1 MQEKRRLRFQ
11 NDYRINTGSFLR
23 HGADGLFA
31 KAAFVGHRRQNR
43 GAAVLHADVDC
54 LPRSAYV
61 NEMLSHTGRAFLFL
75 RMLYSWKAQR
85 VRGLAFWNIPLFPK
99 QKRPKRAFP
108 ASERKTVVKHGV
120 NVVPVPGPD
129 IRNKRKALFL
139 PWMFEKKPVFY
150 RLLTKYF
157 ENHGKGY

>member
-1 MQEKRRLRFQ
+1 MRFQ
-11 NDYRINTGSFLR
+11 NDYKINIGSFLW

-61 NEMLSHTGRAFLFL
+61 NEMLSYKGRAFLFL
-75 RMLYSWKAQR
+75 RMLYLWKAQR
-85 VRGLAFWNIPLFPK
+85 VRGLGSRIFCCFRNGTVRAQVSRLPK
-99 QKRPKRAFP
+99 G
-108 ASERKTVVKHGV
+108 KTKSTAGV
-120 NVVPVPGPD
+120 NVVSVPGPG